1 MRGVQIW
8 RSGSVQ
14 SHAEFL
20 DAPAVVCLCYQTLSE
35 WHLGVI
41 ASCQATIG
49 EAILLAKER
58 QSQLDEASV
67 LSTRKSFMIVP
78 LSQLQN

>member
-20 DAPAVVCLCYQTLSE
+20 DAPAAERANLE
-35 WHLGVI
+35 
-41 ASCQATIG
+41 SCPP
-49 EAILLAKER
+49 K
-58 QSQLDEASV
+58 
-67 LSTRKSFMIVP
+67 
-78 LSQLQN
+78 